1 MKKRR
6 PPLPRP
12 LRTSSILHKFLSE
25 HGLSGKLNSYRIWEL
40 WPSVVGPQIA
50 ARTQPLRLRDQI
62 LEIRVDHP
70 VWMQQL
76 QLMKPQLL
84 QRLNQQ
90 LGNDTIKDIY
100 LRRGRLT
107 PALSSEPDNSP
118 PPMRNAPPVSAED
131 HKRIETTLES
141 VTDTSIKNGLRHIF
155 ELQSRLDQL
164 RQNTTQESDQ
174 A

>member
-1 MKKRR
+1 MKEKR

-12 LRTSSILHKFLSE
+12 LRTSSILNKFLTDR
-25 HGLSGKLNSYRIWEL
+25 GLTGKLNSYRVWQL
-40 WPSVVGPQIA
+40 WPSIVGPQIA
-50 ARTQPLRLRDQI
+50 ARTQPLRFRDQV
-62 LEIRVDHP
+62 LEVRVDHP

-107 PALSSEPDNSP
+107 PEPSSEADSAP
-118 PPMRNAPPVSAED
+118 PPLHNAPPVTASDRA
-131 HKRIETTLES
+131 RIETTLN
-141 VTDTSIKNGLRHIF
+141 TLDDPDLKDGLRHIF
-155 ELQSRLDQL
+155 ELQSRLNRL
-164 RQNTTQESDQ
+164 REEKASS
-174 A
+174 

>member
-1 MKKRR
+1 MKEKR

-12 LRTSSILHKFLSE
+12 LRTSSILNTFLTDR
-25 HGLSGKLNSYRIWEL
+25 GLTGKLNSYRVWKL
-40 WPSVVGPQIA
+40 WPAIVGPQIA
-50 ARTQPLRLRDQI
+50 ARTQPLRLRDQV
-62 LEIRVDHP
+62 LEVRVDHP

-107 PALSSEPDNSP
+107 PEPSSEVDNAP
-118 PPMRNAPPVSAED
+118 PPLHNAPPVTASDRA
-131 HKRIETTLES
+131 RIETTLN
-141 VTDTSIKNGLRHIF
+141 TLHDPDLKDGLRHIF
-155 ELQSRLDQL
+155 ELQSRLNRL
-164 RQNTTQESDQ
+164 REDKASR
-174 A
+174 